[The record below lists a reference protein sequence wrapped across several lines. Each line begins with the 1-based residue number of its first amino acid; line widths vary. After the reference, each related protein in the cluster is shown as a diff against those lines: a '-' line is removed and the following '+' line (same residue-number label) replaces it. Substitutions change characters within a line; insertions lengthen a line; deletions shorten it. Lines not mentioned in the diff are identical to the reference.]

1 MKLGTIDWVIIIFFL
16 SLFAFIGVYVSKRAG
31 KNTNEF
37 FLSGRNMPWWLLG
50 VSMVATTFAAD
61 TPGLVTEL
69 VRNDG
74 VSGNWVWWAL
84 LLTKTSPA
92 PFKKAIFC

>member
-50 VSMVATTFAAD
+50 VSM
-61 TPGLVTEL
+61 
-69 VRNDG
+69 
-74 VSGNWVWWAL
+74 
-84 LLTKTSPA
+84 
-92 PFKKAIFC
+92 